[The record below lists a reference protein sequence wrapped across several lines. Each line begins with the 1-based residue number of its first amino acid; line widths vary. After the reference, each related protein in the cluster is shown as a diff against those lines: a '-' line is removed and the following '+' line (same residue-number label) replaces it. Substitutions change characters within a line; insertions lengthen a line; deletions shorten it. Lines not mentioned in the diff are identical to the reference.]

1 LSSESSLILLVVKV
15 LSPVL
20 PLLLTIGDTH
30 ISLTVSSVDSSLPGF
45 DTNTVLWDSGGRRR
59 VLELLTLV
67 WGSLGL
73 QKSRS
78 VWWSS
83 LSLEGSSISLV
94 VKVLSPGLMLLL
106 TVNDAHISLS
116 ISSVDSSLASHA
128 CVRGSNSGWRLL
140 ELLSL
145 VWSGLNLDSRSVR
158 RSGLSFKSGGILLVV
173 QVLSPSLP
181 ILLTVDNTHI
191 RLAVSSVYGGLS

>member
-1 LSSESSLILLVVKV
+1 
-15 LSPVL
+15 
-20 PLLLTIGDTH
+20 LLLTIGDTH

-45 DTNTVLWDSGGRRR
+45 DTNTVFWDSEGRRR

-83 LSLEGSSISLV
+83 LSLKGSSISLV

-181 ILLTVDNTHI
+181 ILLTVDDTHI